1 MNVGLPGTGIG
12 GLFYIIMALIM
23 PFREVVLTIQGR
35 SNWTRWRKVSVM
47 QCIAFGIIGSLW
59 ATFWLVTNLIPTDL
73 VESLTGSTASSASS
87 LTRLRVPPAMLGL
100 LALPILLVVLLA
112 IEGMRLL
119 SNLRRLPHAHIRR
132 SV

>member
-1 MNVGLPGTGIG
+1 
-12 GLFYIIMALIM
+12 
-23 PFREVVLTIQGR
+23 
-35 SNWTRWRKVSVM
+35 
-47 QCIAFGIIGSLW
+47 
-59 ATFWLVTNLIPTDL
+59 
-73 VESLTGSTASSASS
+73 
-87 LTRLRVPPAMLGL
+87 VPPAMLGL

>member
-12 GLFYIIMALIM
+12 GLFYIIMALMM
-23 PFREVVLTIQGR
+23 PFREVVLTIQGH
-35 SNWTRWRKVSVM
+35 SNWTRWRKVGVM

-59 ATFWLVTNLIPTDL
+59 VTVWLVTNLIPTDL